1 MIYILSHL
9 KTINRPVL
17 WFFYKTIKKKFS
29 LSLFYTQPHSDIYRE
44 KDLLYKFCKIQKLP
58 RDVIRKYVYSQAKRE
73 YSGAVYLNSIG
84 IKTPKPVNYAVS
96 LNPFSKTESLYIM
109 EYLKDTV
116 QSDTVLNNSV
126 LNLIINDLQ
135 KMVDNNIYFKDL
147 RFHNILYSPK
157 TDEIFWIDTD
167 IKIIKNR
174 KKYIDMLKKA
184 LKRMTKKHP
193 ETYEKLISALKL

>member
-1 MIYILSHL
+1 MITFKKELNIFKQPSIWYFKKKSKGNKKL
-9 KTINRPVL
+9 KLFITQPNSTL
-17 WFFYKTIKKKFS
+17 YKTNLYI
-29 LSLFYTQPHSDIYRE
+29 
-44 KDLLYKFCKIQKLP
+44 YKFCKIQKLP
-58 RDVIRKYVYSQAKRE
+58 RDVIRKYFYSQAKRE
-73 YSGAVYLNSIG
+73 YRGAVYLNSIG
-84 IKTPKPVNYAVS
+84 IKTPKPINYAVS

-147 RFHNILYSPK
+147 RFHNILYRPK

>member
-9 KTINRPVL
+9 KTINKPVL
-17 WFFYKTIKKKFS
+17 WFFFKKIKKRFS
-29 LSLFYTQPHSDIYRE
+29 LFLFYTQPHSDIYRE

-73 YSGAVYLNSIG
+73 YTGAMYLNSIG

-109 EYLKDTV
+109 EYLKDAV
-116 QSDTVLNNSV
+116 ESDTVLNDSV

-135 KMVDNNIYFKDL
+135 K
-147 RFHNILYSPK
+147 
-157 TDEIFWIDTD
+157 
-167 IKIIKNR
+167 KIIKNN
-174 KKYIDMLKKA
+174 KKCL
-184 LKRMTKKHP
+184 T
-193 ETYEKLISALKL
+193 